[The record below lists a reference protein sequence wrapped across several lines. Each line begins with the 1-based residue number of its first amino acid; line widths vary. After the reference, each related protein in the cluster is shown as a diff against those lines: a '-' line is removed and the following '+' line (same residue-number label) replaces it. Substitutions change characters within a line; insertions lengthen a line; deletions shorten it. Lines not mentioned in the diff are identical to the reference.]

1 MLKKIF
7 EQRIKEQVVC
17 VYKNSNNDVFIGNS
31 INENNSFIE
40 FSTQESIRIMEIIDR
55 IKKENNGTP

>member
-17 VYKNSNNDVFIGNS
+17 VYKNSNNDVFIGNTK
-31 INENNSFIE
+31 NENNSFIE
-40 FSTQESIRIMEIIDR
+40 FNTQESIRIMEIIDR
-55 IKKENNGTP
+55 IKKRK

>member
-1 MLKKIF
+1 VLKKIF

-17 VYKNSNNDVFIGNS
+17 VYKNS